1 MEELKFID
9 VIKTFSK
16 AEIREFEKFLAS
28 PFFTFG
34 RDVNEFY
41 FLFKKN
47 YPGINCTNFSREAIY
62 KELKPGKPYA
72 DHIMR
77 NIISAFYKAIEQ
89 FLTIKRLTASKVLS
103 KKFYIDELL
112 DRRLGRNAEIELKR
126 SEKLLNDNNDS
137 GDNYYRRS
145 FEIENQKIILNVQ
158 ANRQEKIRES
168 ILKQGELLVNNFL
181 EDAGINYINMLN
193 NEANF
198 NYDFSN
204 SFLGEFLKKVDL
216 PGFLNDMKNIQ
227 QIFENTE
234 LFEIYACILITLNNK
249 NEQEYYFRLKNLLI
263 KNLKLFNRMEKY
275 SLLVTLGTCT
285 SLKAETVNREIFIRE
300 LFEIYRIRLSAKL
313 YAYSDTQHMSNIFFL
328 SVMKLGISLGETEWI
343 KQFIN
348 ENIDK
353 LADNQRDKIRNYAF
367 AQVSFQEKEFNS
379 ALNFLRKVDFDLY
392 TMKYEVRN
400 LLAQVYYELGDFEQ
414 LLYLVESYKRF
425 LVKNKNVSAYFRQPN
440 LEFIDLLGDL
450 VKYRL
455 DESTKG
461 KDDLSGRIIKSKLAQ
476 KNWLNEKLRELNN

>member
-1 MEELKFID
+1 MEDIKFID
-9 VIKTFSK
+9 ILKTFSK
-16 AEIREFEKFLAS
+16 AELREFEKFLAS

-41 FLFKKN
+41 FHLRKI
-47 YPGINCTNFSREAIY
+47 YPGFNCTNYSKETIY
-62 KELKPGKPYA
+62 SELKPCKPYA

-77 NIISAFYKAIEQ
+77 NIISAFYRSIEQ
-89 FLTIKRLTASKVLS
+89 FLTIKRLSASKVLS

-112 DRRLGRNAEIELKR
+112 DRRLGRNAEIEIKR
-126 SEKLLNDNNDS
+126 SEKLLNNNNDS

-158 ANRQEKIRES
+158 ANRQDKIRES

-204 SFLGEFLKKVDL
+204 SFLGEFLKKVNL
-216 PGFLNDMKNIQ
+216 QEFLDDMKNIQ

-234 LFEIYACILITLNNK
+234 LFEIYACILITLINK

-300 LFEIYRIRLSAKL
+300 LFEIYRIRLTSRL

-328 SVMKLGISLGETEWI
+328 SLLKLGISLDEIDWL
-343 KQFIN
+343 KKFVD
-348 ENIDK
+348 ENTGK
-353 LADNQRDKIRNYAF
+353 LAPEQQEKIRNYSL
-367 AQVSFQEKEFNS
+367 AQIKFHEKDFNAS
-379 ALNFLRKVDFDLY
+379 LNYLRKVDFDLY

-400 LLAQVYYELGDFEQ
+400 LTAQVYYEMEDFEQ
-414 LLYLVESYKRF
+414 IIYLTDSYKRF
-425 LVKNKNVSAYFRQPN
+425 LVKNKFVSRYFREPN
-440 LEFIDLLGDL
+440 LEFIDILNEL
-450 VKYRL
+450 VKFR
-455 DESTKG
+455 
-461 KDDLSGRIIKSKLAQ
+461 LSGNPKEKESLGVRIKNSGISQ
-476 KNWLNEKLRELNN
+476 KKWFTEKFNELK